1 MTEDQLKN
9 HFQEIEDNFN
19 KAVITNDINEIKKYI
34 TSDWVLVDSQG
45 GIIPQERFFS
55 VLEQGLLSHST
66 MTKEILRV
74 KLYTKWYLNSK
85 NQIEYDSI
93 EFFSDGYF
101 NNAFVGIWGSYS
113 NGNSKI
119 CNWDDY
125 RVPNA
130 NKDFDIGVGE
140 FNVSEKYWNKGW
152 LDIAQKNQ
160 AQITPLNEV
169 NGASCQQ
176 RLASQMQTKS
186 KTQMFTRYCHTGY
199 TRLNLYR
206 NVKYKQIIYNFDS

>member
-74 KLYTKWYLNSK
+74 KIY
-85 NQIEYDSI
+85 
-93 EFFSDGYF
+93 G
-101 NNAFVGIWGSYS
+101 
-113 NGNSKI
+113 
-119 CNWDDY
+119 
-125 RVPNA
+125 
-130 NKDFDIGVGE
+130 
-140 FNVSEKYWNKGW
+140 
-152 LDIAQKNQ
+152 DIALVTGRGQNTGTWQGQPMEADEWVTDIYKKENEEWLCVLTHL
-160 AQITPLNEV
+160 TP
-169 NGASCQQ
+169 
-176 RLASQMQTKS
+176 
-186 KTQMFTRYCHTGY
+186 
-199 TRLNLYR
+199 
-206 NVKYKQIIYNFDS
+206 VKK